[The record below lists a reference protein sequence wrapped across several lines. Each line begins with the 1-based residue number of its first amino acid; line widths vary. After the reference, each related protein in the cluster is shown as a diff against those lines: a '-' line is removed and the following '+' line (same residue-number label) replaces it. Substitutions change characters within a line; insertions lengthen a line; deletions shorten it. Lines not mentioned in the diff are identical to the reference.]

1 MNLRKLVALLPLLI
15 IAAGK
20 PAFDPRQLKTA
31 IAGPPS
37 EVLVL
42 GTPHLSELPAAF
54 TPASLA
60 PVLDRLAAWKP
71 DVITIE
77 SLSGSD
83 CEFLAVN
90 RELTSNSWDTYC
102 WDTKAAQAAT
112 GLTVAQAMLA
122 IEKRL
127 GAWRATPTAVDRR
140 QLASLFLAA
149 NDRTSAQVQ
158 WLRLPIAERHAG
170 DGLNAELVAILD
182 KPRKKSNENVDIAA
196 ALAVRL
202 GLERVY
208 PADDHSSDTTIG
220 MAPEAQGKAV
230 EAAWQAQGM
239 PVVRATMNAKEK
251 ALGTPAATLDLYRFF
266 NTTDTGVE
274 MVRNDMGAAVR
285 EPSPQHYGRW
295 YVGWWEVRNLRM
307 VANIRASFVTHPG
320 ARVLVIVGATHKPY
334 FDAYLDMMQDVHVAD
349 AEKVLR

>member
-1 MNLRKLVALLPLLI
+1 MLLPLLI
-15 IAAGK
+15 VAAAQ
-20 PAFDPRQLKTA
+20 PAFDPRTQKAA

-37 EVLVL
+37 EVLVI
-42 GTPHLSELPAAF
+42 GSPHLSQLPPAF
-54 TPASLA
+54 APASLSL
-60 PVLDRLAAWKP
+60 VIDRLAAWKP
-71 DVITIE
+71 DVVTIE
-77 SLSGSD
+77 GLSGSD
-83 CEFLAVN
+83 CEFLAAN
-90 RELTSNSWDTYC
+90 RELTSNSWDSYC
-102 WDTKAAQAAT
+102 WDAKAAQAAT

-127 GAWRATPTAVDRR
+127 AAWPVRPTFANRR

-149 NDRTSAQVQ
+149 NDRASAQVQ
-158 WLRLPIAERHAG
+158 WLRLPATERRAG
-170 DGLNAELVAILD
+170 DGLNAELVAILTREPG
-182 KPRKKSNENVDIAA
+182 KANESYDLAA
-196 ALAVRL
+196 ALAARL

-230 EAAWQAQGM
+230 EAAWKAQGM
-239 PVVRATMNAKEK
+239 PPVRTTMQVKEK
-251 ALGTPAATLDLYRFF
+251 ALGTSAATLDLYRFF
-266 NTTDTGVE
+266 NDPETGLE
-274 MVRNDMGAAVR
+274 MIRTDMGAALR

-320 ARVLVIVGATHKPY
+320 ARVLAIVGATHKPY

-349 AEKVLR
+349 AARVLR